1 MVFSVLKRLGNA
13 SVVQVI
19 AAGMGCGFVALL
31 VFVIAFLVLTSRFG
45 PSGSGQVTLEVEPYL
60 TALASD
66 SPASSPSA
74 TTTIPATEHPWVA
87 PPSGKIVYT
96 CFFDGYD
103 EICIMDADGR
113 NQHRLTEIKATD
125 FYASLSTDASSI
137 LFSSRRLEG
146 FQIYRMDLDGENVE
160 RLTEGIGSLYAP
172 SVSPDGRT
180 IVFTRERESRQT
192 IWVMDSDGSNPRAL
206 TESSWDDIDPE
217 WSPDGTQ
224 ISFASNRSGS
234 RQLYVME
241 ADGSDIRKV
250 TPELPD
256 MGGRNDW
263 SADGKTLTF
272 YAGPRYDRDIYLIDV
287 DGDNLRQLTDGG
299 DNLGP
304 SFSPDGA
311 WIAFTSYRDG
321 NNEIYIMN
329 IYGGQVTRLTE
340 NAWPEWQPRWSR

>member
-13 SVVQVI
+13 SVVHVI
-19 AAGMGCGFVALL
+19 GAGMGCGFLALL
-31 VFVIAFLVLTSRFG
+31 VFMVAFLVLTSRFG
-45 PSGSGQVTLEVEPYL
+45 PSGSSQVTLEVEPYL

-66 SPASSPSA
+66 FPAPSPFA
-74 TTTIPATEHPWVA
+74 TTTVPATETHWLA

-96 CFFDGYD
+96 CFFDGFD
-103 EICIMDADGR
+103 EICIMDADGS
-113 NQHRLTEIKATD
+113 NQKRLTEVKATD
-125 FYASLSTDASSI
+125 FYASLSTDGTWI

-146 FQIYRMDLDGENVE
+146 FQIYRMDLEGENVE
-160 RLTEGIGSLYAP
+160 RLTAGIGSLYAP
-172 SVSPDGRT
+172 SLSPDGQT
-180 IVFTRERESRQT
+180 IVFTREREGSQD
-192 IWVMDSDGSNPRAL
+192 IWVMDRDGSNPRSI
-206 TESSWDDIDPE
+206 TDSSWDDIDPE

-234 RQLYVME
+234 RQLYVVD
-241 ADGSDIRKV
+241 ANGDNIRKI

-263 SADGKTLTF
+263 SPDGQMLTF
-272 YAGPRYDRDIYLIDV
+272 YAGPQYDHDIYLIDV

-304 SFSPDGA
+304 SFSPDA
-311 WIAFTSYRDG
+311 DWITFTSYRDG

-329 IYGGQVTRLTE
+329 IYGGQVTRLTK
-340 NAWPEWQPRWSR
+340 NAWSEWQPRWGR